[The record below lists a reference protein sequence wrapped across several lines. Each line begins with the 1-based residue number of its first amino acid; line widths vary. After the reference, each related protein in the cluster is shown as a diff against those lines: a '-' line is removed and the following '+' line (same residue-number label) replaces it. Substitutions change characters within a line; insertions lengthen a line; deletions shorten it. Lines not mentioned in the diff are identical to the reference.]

1 MIELLSGILL
11 PRVKLNV
18 ALEVAPTTRLERE
31 TFTDV
36 KLPAVAVRNMFS
48 VN

>member
-1 MIELLSGILL
+1 MIELLIGILL
-11 PRVKLNV
+11 PRVKLKV

-31 TFTDV
+31 TLTEL
-36 KLPAVAVRNMFS
+36 KLPAEAVKYMFS